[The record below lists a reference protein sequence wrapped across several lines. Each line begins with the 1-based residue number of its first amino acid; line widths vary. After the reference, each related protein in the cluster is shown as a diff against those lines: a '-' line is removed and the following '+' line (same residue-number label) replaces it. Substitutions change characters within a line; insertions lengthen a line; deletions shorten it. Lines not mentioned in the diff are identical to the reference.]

1 MENAESIRL
10 PPFRVQGRAKMRN
23 LTILT
28 LAVVLTALLTLS
40 SAAQTAT
47 VSGTLTPTVE
57 AGGWLI
63 VDQSQK
69 YLILNAGK
77 FSAEPWFRNGV
88 RVTATGEIK
97 RDAVTIYQEGIPFEA
112 ATMSPAPNSG
122 STRRMTLVTVTGD
135 ARLSVEPD
143 TAMVTISVVTQNPS
157 AIEAQQGNA
166 ARTTA
171 VIAAVKAAAGAGAE
185 IKTSGYALIP
195 QRVYKQNEPPT
206 ITGYEARNSVNV
218 TLSDLTRVGP
228 VIDAAA
234 KAGANNIDGVSFTLR
249 QDRNARNRALAES
262 TRGAMEKAT
271 TLAQTL
277 GGRLVRVVSVSEG
290 GTTPRP
296 MIYAQQDSFA
306 RTASVE
312 TPIEPGTLDVTAFV
326 QLTAEIEVP
335 N

>member
-1 MENAESIRL
+1 
-10 PPFRVQGRAKMRN
+10 MRN
-23 LTILT
+23 LSLLIR
-28 LAVVLTALLTLS
+28 AVLLTAFLS
-40 SAAQTAT
+40 VSAAAQTT
-47 VSGTLTPTVE
+47 TISGALTPTVE

-63 VDQSQK
+63 VDQNQK

-77 FSAEPWFRNGV
+77 FSGEAWFRNGM
-88 RVTATGEIK
+88 RVTATGEMK

-112 ATMSPAPNSG
+112 ATMAPAQNSG
-122 STRRMTLVTVTGD
+122 STRRMTLVTVSGD

-166 ARTTA
+166 SRTTA
-171 VIAAVKAAAGAGAE
+171 VITAVKAAAGAGAE

-206 ITGYEARNSVNV
+206 ISGYEARNSVNV
-218 TLSDLTRVGP
+218 TLADLTRVGP

-234 KAGANNIDGVSFTLR
+234 KAGANNIDGVSFSLR
-249 QDRNARNRALAES
+249 QDQNARGRALAES
-262 TRGAMEKAT
+262 TRAAMAKAT

-277 GGRLVRVVSVSEG
+277 GGRVVRIVSVSEG

-296 MIYAQQDSFA
+296 VIYAQQDSFA

-312 TPIEPGTLDVTAFV
+312 TPIESGTLDITAFV

-335 N
+335 M